1 MLLGSCIYPL
11 PSWVVACIFVP
22 SVAQLERS
30 AAILRS
36 WRWTIY
42 LLSLPRLS
50 LQTAPMRTPAPV
62 NLSSLFLLHGW
73 KKLLSLHQVS
83 TPFSLV
89 CLSADITDT
98 TNDLTVPQSKS
109 VPRKSRMDGFQGTII
124 SIGTQTDSILDR
136 FDLDDSLIP
145 WLRVLT
151 QTVWSSKWEASL
163 RGSKFM
169 LSYEQ
174 ASKLTNAMMKDL
186 GGVKNTTA
194 QVCLNFLLISIL
206 TWNFCSCRHH
216 PLAVSWYL

>member
-1 MLLGSCIYPL
+1 
-11 PSWVVACIFVP
+11 
-22 SVAQLERS
+22 
-30 AAILRS
+30 
-36 WRWTIY
+36 
-42 LLSLPRLS
+42 
-50 LQTAPMRTPAPV
+50 
-62 NLSSLFLLHGW
+62 
-73 KKLLSLHQVS
+73 
-83 TPFSLV
+83 
-89 CLSADITDT
+89 
-98 TNDLTVPQSKS
+98 
-109 VPRKSRMDGFQGTII
+109 MDGFQGTIF

-145 WLRVLT
+145 RLRVLT
-151 QTVWSSKWEASL
+151 QTVRSSKWEASL

-194 QVCLNFLLISIL
+194 QVCLNFLLISVL